1 MSRAP
6 ATSVETIS
14 GSLQP
19 FWFASIRAYVRLNS
33 AAVPR
38 TKPGMSSCRSSS
50 ETDSLTVR
58 VATRNA
64 MIPIGTLRK
73 KMDCHPRC
81 STIAP
86 PTVGPS
92 ASASPENPA
101 HRPIALARS
110 WGGNVTVMIDS
121 VPGRSSAAPTPWS
134 ARNAIKAPVLPETP
148 QPREARVKIVRPR
161 RNIFLRP

>member
-1 MSRAP
+1 
-6 ATSVETIS
+6 
-14 GSLQP
+14 
-19 FWFASIRAYVRLNS
+19 
-33 AAVPR
+33 
-38 TKPGMSSCRSSS
+38 
-50 ETDSLTVR
+50 
-58 VATRNA
+58 

-81 STIAP
+81 STMAP

-92 ASASPENPA
+92 ASARPENPA

-134 ARNAIKAPVLPETP
+134 ARNAINAPVLPETP
-148 QPREARVKIVRPR
+148 QPRR
-161 RNIFLRP
+161 RG